1 TRLRGRRRHRDAV
14 QGVHGTDPFRRGA
27 VAANEDGRAGAANKD
42 GRAGAANGYG
52 RAGAATTGIG
62 SPHEDG
68 RAAAVPEAGRPTRPV
83 PSPAPRRGLPPRTV
97 RPPAGT
103 PRRAP
108 RTHPRPRAVVGA
120 PVGGTRS
127 VMQHTGAPGPA
138 HDHSASVY

>member
-1 TRLRGRRRHRDAV
+1 
-14 QGVHGTDPFRRGA
+14 
-27 VAANEDGRAGAANKD
+27 
-42 GRAGAANGYG
+42 GAANGYG
-52 RAGAATTGIG
+52 RAAAV
-62 SPHEDG
+62 PEAG

-120 PVGGTRS
+120 PVAGTRR

-138 HDHSASVY
+138 HDHSASVYYSTLDIEISTEAHCTRRGGKDYLTS

>member
-1 TRLRGRRRHRDAV
+1 RRGLPHRHGLRGAAGACRGRTRLRGRRRHRDAV
-14 QGVHGTDPFRRGA
+14 QGVHGTDPFSRGT
-27 VAANEDGRAGAANKD
+27 VAANEDGW
-42 GRAGAANGYG
+42 AGAANGYG
-52 RAGAATTGIG
+52 RAAAV
-62 SPHEDG
+62 PEAG

-127 VMQHTGAPGPA
+127 VMQHTGAPGP
-138 HDHSASVY
+138 